1 MEFCENGELFEFV
14 KTRGPMKEELAA
26 KIFMQ
31 IYSAVKY
38 LHLKKI
44 AHRDIKTENVLLDAN
59 MNAKLIDFGFS
70 KEYTSE
76 DPMMETFC
84 GSPSY
89 VSPEIIKK
97 QKYNG

>member
-1 MEFCENGELFEFV
+1 
-14 KTRGPMKEELAA
+14 
-26 KIFMQ
+26 
-31 IYSAVKY
+31 
-38 LHLKKI
+38 
-44 AHRDIKTENVLLDAN
+44 

-70 KEYTSE
+70 KQYSSQ

-97 QKYNG
+97 QRYHG